1 MPAWCAP
8 TRRRRIK
15 RPAPDIETVEA
26 REVFDAKNFLA
37 FPGCVDAHMHIGMP
51 LAQDAVS
58 ESKAA
63 AMGGVT
69 SSLNYIRTGLRPG
82 EIDKRSSF
90 VAKRE
95 GNFSNG
101 VSRRDGTA
109 SLDAP
114 RSQVPAFPR
123 QD

>member
-1 MPAWCAP
+1 MVADRELTRELSHVAHDDRSSMAP
-8 TRRRRIK
+8 FYHRAFAVLWGRHR
-15 RPAPDIETVEA
+15 DICLSV
-26 REVFDAKNFLA
+26 
-37 FPGCVDAHMHIGMP
+37 
-51 LAQDAVS
+51 
-58 ESKAA
+58 
-63 AMGGVT
+63 
-69 SSLNYIRTGLRPG
+69 
-82 EIDKRSSF
+82 SSF

-101 VSRRDGTA
+101 VRRRDGTA